1 MRIKVDRDLCEANA
15 LCVEACPEVFEL
27 SDDDE
32 LIIRIE
38 SPDESLRAAV
48 ETAVMNCPR
57 QALDLED

>member
-15 LCVEACPEVFEL
+15 LCVEACPEVFQL

-32 LIIRIE
+32 LIILVE